1 MSDEEEP
8 RCPVSDPAQP
18 HNLSTISSGDVYKS
32 THNCFACGTNDVFR
46 VNIFTMKPLE
56 LWRHRYY
63 CTKCDLEFHKRCVK
77 FPSKMIHP
85 YHPQHPLTFTFLN
98 HETGI
103 MADTKY
109 GAFCKFLSLSDLDM
123 SQYLKSIG
131 IRPKPNIMF
140 DTCTW
145 CGHDLGEWFYC
156 CSICNF
162 SLDFNCT
169 INIPPLTIQN
179 PKSHH
184 HSLTLFPRPLLS
196 PCDACG
202 LINVLEPSYAC
213 YQCSYVVHKSCI
225 DLPRVIKITRHPH
238 RLHHIPSLPA
248 KVRPCRVCYKNVDI
262 KYGQYSCNHEDCS
275 YVVHSKCATHE
286 KVWDGKEL
294 EWEEEEAYQT
304 EDFAPFKTVG
314 DNLIEHIYH
323 PHHYLRLE
331 KHDGGSE
338 KQCHACIRPINTCY
352 DFYNCIKCDF
362 FLHEVCANLPR
373 KLDHALHKH
382 PLFLDTGTPA
392 DMSEFLSC
400 SACTRFSSGFRYKCK
415 ERGCYRALYKPFVLD
430 INCILVPEW
439 FTHKSH
445 EDHLVFISTSYSYD
459 DDELI
464 CQGCKESIHVDHLH
478 CTLCKYALCYKC
490 ATIPNEIYHKY
501 DEHPLSLC
509 YGETGVDDVWWC
521 EVCEER
527 LDPTEWFYTSSKNCT
542 TIHHKCLFRDSAYM
556 KSGHVFGSARLEVV
570 SNGSSSRPIC
580 SLCHQ
585 YCLDNVYFKSPYEKS
600 RNVFAFIACS
610 IVCLERNLSWLL
622 HGAAPRSKPPSRPPA
637 FLRPP
642 PPPPP
647 PPIPIFDSITREA

>member
-18 HNLSTISSGDVYKS
+18 HNLSSPGDYKIK
-32 THNCFACGTNDVFR
+32 HDCFACGENNVVDKKLSFIIDMLDSTG
-46 VNIFTMKPLE
+46 
-56 LWRHRYY
+56 HHYY
-63 CTKCDLEFHKRCVK
+63 CTECDLEFHNRCAK
-77 FPSKMIHP
+77 FPRKMIHP
-85 YHPQHPLTFTFLN
+85 YHPQHSLTFTFLN

-103 MADTKY
+103 MADTKHST
-109 GAFCKFLSLSDLDM
+109 FVNFLYLSDLDM

-131 IRPKPNIMF
+131 IRQKPDTMF

-145 CGHDLGEWFYC
+145 CGHALGEWFYC

-162 SLDFNCT
+162 SLDLNCAT
-169 INIPPLTIQN
+169 NIPPLTIQN

-196 PCDACG
+196 ACDACG

-238 RLHHIPSLPA
+238 RLYHTPSLPA
-248 KVRPCRVCYKNVDI
+248 KVTPCRVCYKNVDI

-275 YVVHSKCATHE
+275 YVVHSKCATHK

-294 EWEEEEAYQT
+294 EWEDEESYQP
-304 EDFAPFKTVG
+304 EDFASFKTVG
-314 DNLIEHIYH
+314 DNLIEHISH

-331 KHDGGSE
+331 KHDGGDSE
-338 KQCHACIRPINTCY
+338 KQCHACIRPINTCH

-373 KLDHALHKH
+373 KLGHALHRH
-382 PLFLDTGTPA
+382 PLFLDTDPLG
-392 DMSEFLSC
+392 DMYEETGC
-400 SACTRFSSGFRYKCK
+400 SACTRFSSGFRYKCI
-415 ERGCYRALYKPFVLD
+415 ERGCSFKLD
-430 INCILVPEW
+430 INCILVPEC
-439 FTHKSH
+439 FTHNSH
-445 EDHLVFISTSYSYD
+445 EEHLVFISTSYSYED
-459 DDELI
+459 GELI
-464 CQGCKESIHVDHLH
+464 CQGCKERIHKNDHLH

-509 YGETGVDDVWWC
+509 YGETGVGDLWWC

-527 LDPTEWFYTSSKNCT
+527 LDPTEWFYTNRECCT

-556 KSGHVFGSARLEVV
+556 KSGHIFSSIQVKVV

-585 YCLDNVYFKSPYEKS
+585 YCPDNVYLKVPYQKIGT
-600 RNVFAFIACS
+600 A
-610 IVCLERNLSWLL
+610 
-622 HGAAPRSKPPSRPPA
+622 
-637 FLRPP
+637 PP
-642 PPPPP
+642 PKSSTLPRL
-647 PPIPIFDSITREA
+647 FCTSSS